1 MRRIILAVTTAA
13 AIAWIAWPDG
23 AAAWM
28 PAGVQ
33 PLALPVLATIIAAAL
48 LARYFDWRGNLR
60 RRIVAERRRPA
71 PGPVD
76 RERDSLDRAA

>member
-48 LARYFDWRGNLR
+48 LDTVFRLAREPAAANRG
-60 RRIVAERRRPA
+60 
-71 PGPVD
+71 
-76 RERDSLDRAA
+76 